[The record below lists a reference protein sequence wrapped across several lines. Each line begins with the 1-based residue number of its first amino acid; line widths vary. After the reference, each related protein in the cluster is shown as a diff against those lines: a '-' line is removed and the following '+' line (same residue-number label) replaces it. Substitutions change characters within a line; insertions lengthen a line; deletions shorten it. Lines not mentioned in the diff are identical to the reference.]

1 MKKFEF
7 ISDDAFYIWNRC
19 FSFQGQVKFGEIS
32 ANEEVMIETKNGP
45 LYANIDL
52 IVRLSDRKVIKKSIP
67 EERIAIGLNKFS
79 KAELNN
85 IEKKFDPEVDKKP
98 PVTEF
103 IGAEYPIRIY
113 NTDRTESK
121 TTHNKGYNSL
131 WQQVKRIFNQ

>member
-32 ANEEVMIETKNGP
+32 TNEEVMIETKNGP

-52 IVRLSDRKVIKKSIP
+52 IIRLSDRKVIEKSIT

-79 KAELNN
+79 RAELNN
-85 IEKKFDPEVDKKP
+85 IEKKFDPEVDKEP
-98 PVTEF
+98 TTTEF
-103 IGAEYPIRIY
+103 IGAKYPVRIY
-113 NTDRTESK
+113 NSNRRKSK
-121 TTHNKGYNSL
+121 TAHYKGYNSL
-131 WQQVKRIFNQ
+131 WQQVKRIFNP